1 MTTANIE
8 TSFGKIS
15 FKLIPELAP
24 ETVRN
29 FEKLAKE
36 GFYDETLFH
45 RVIPGFM
52 IQGGDP
58 NTKTDNKGSW
68 GTGGPGYNIKAE
80 FSSRSHLRGIVSM
93 ARSQDPDSAGSQFFI
108 VTADSTFLDRQY
120 TVFGEVT
127 EGMDIADKI
136 VNLERDGNDCP
147 LEKIQMIRV
156 TVE

>member
-8 TSFGKIS
+8 TNFGKIS

-29 FEKLAKE
+29 FEKLAKD
-36 GFYDETLFH
+36 GFYNGTLFH

-58 NTKTDNKGSW
+58 NTKTDNKSSW
-68 GTGGPGYNIKAE
+68 GIGGPGYSIKAE
-80 FSSRSHLRGIVSM
+80 FSSRTHLRGIVSM
-93 ARSQDPDSAGSQFFI
+93 ARSQDPNSAGSQFFI
-108 VTADSTFLDRQY
+108 VMADSTFLDRQY
-120 TVFGEVT
+120 TVFGEVM
-127 EGMDIADKI
+127 EGMDVADKI
-136 VNLERDGNDCP
+136 VNLKRDGNDCP
-147 LEKIQMIRV
+147 LEKIQMIHV